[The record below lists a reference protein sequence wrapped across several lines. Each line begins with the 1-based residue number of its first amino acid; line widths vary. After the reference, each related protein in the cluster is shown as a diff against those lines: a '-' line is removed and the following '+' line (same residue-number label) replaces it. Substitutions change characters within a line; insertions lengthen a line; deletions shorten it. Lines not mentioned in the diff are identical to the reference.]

1 MISLSFV
8 NNTIKPISTNND
20 LIDIFKVIKESD
32 ESIHSA
38 IGEYIGATEN
48 NIMNEAVGLVTESDE
63 ELDNRKE
70 GVFEK
75 IGEVILAVFKKIQ
88 EFIDKVI
95 RAIKDLIYRLSPV
108 EKKLEMIKKDN
119 PALANKVLAEI
130 EAGNITLTDL
140 KNLKEVDKM
149 YAEILD
155 AAKKKEIDPSTLK
168 GKVELFKAKF
178 DKLFDEDN
186 KTVKKLQTAA
196 TIITAVTAIV
206 FVKSKLDAALKVDME
221 VKKLSEEGFKR
232 TVATVKDMRAANYD
246 KYLDHTKLTKA
257 EIVSN
262 ISNFAQGN
270 FGKLISENNKNIK
283 VLTSIMNGVAKVLN
297 QDTDAKAFVNGID
310 ALNAIKK

>member
-38 IGEYIGATEN
+38 IDEYIGATEN

-63 ELDNRKE
+63 ELDKRKE

-155 AAKKKEIDPSTLK
+155 AAKKKEIDPNTLK